1 MAGEPDRHDADDDEP
16 RPRWPTAAV
25 VLAAVL
31 VVVLVTAWVAG
42 SGSSPGSAGGGVP
55 GSTDATRLG
64 PVAGETVAGYLARAR
79 VVPPG
84 PPGPR
89 PALVEL
95 GTETDV
101 AGAAALLA
109 GSGATPREVVFRV
122 PLPRVQTALRQV
134 TLDDSGVDP
143 ATALRL
149 AEVQAANRAGEQAR
163 TSSGRAAAVAA
174 TESARLSAGC
184 ACVVALVVALDPA
197 DPTVVPGL
205 RARPD
210 VRAVE
215 VAPAGARFGALAVSP
230 LLPEQVDDGRGPPET
245 VGPVP
250 DDGPVPP
257 P

>member
-1 MAGEPDRHDADDDEP
+1 MAGEPDTPEAEEDEP
-16 RPRWPTAAV
+16 RLRWPTAAV
-25 VLAAVL
+25 VLAVVL
-31 VVVLVTAWVAG
+31 VVALVTAWAAG
-42 SGSSPGSAGGGVP
+42 SASPGPGDDVPGIP

-64 PVAGETVAGYLARAR
+64 PTPGETVAGYLARAR

-95 GTETDV
+95 TGGLDV
-101 AGAAALLA
+101 GGAAALA
-109 GSGATPREVVFRV
+109 GVPGVTARAAVFRV

-134 TLDDSGVDP
+134 TLDGSVDP

-149 AEVQAANRAGEQAR
+149 AEAQAANRAGEQAR
-163 TSSGRAAAVAA
+163 TSTGRAAAVAT

-184 ACVVALVVALDPA
+184 ACVVALVVELDPSL
-197 DPTVVPGL
+197 VPAL
-205 RARPD
+205 TSRPD

-215 VAPAGARFGALAVSP
+215 VAPGGARIGALAVSP
-230 LLPEQVDDGRGPPET
+230 LLPEQVET

>member
-1 MAGEPDRHDADDDEP
+1 VAI
-16 RPRWPTAAV
+16 

-42 SGSSPGSAGGGVP
+42 SGSAPGAGGVP

-64 PVAGETVAGYLARAR
+64 PAAGETVAGYLARAR

-95 GTETDV
+95 TGELDV
-101 AGAAALLA
+101 PAAAALLA
-109 GSGATPREVVFRV
+109 GVTPRSVVFRV
-122 PLPRVQTALRQV
+122 PLPRVQTALREV
-134 TLDDSGVDP
+134 PLDPDVDP
-143 ATALRL
+143 PTALRL
-149 AEVQAANRAGEQAR
+149 AEATAANRAGEQAR
-163 TSSGRAAAVAA
+163 TSAGRAAAVAA

-184 ACVVALVVALDPA
+184 ACVVALVVDLDPA
-197 DPTVVPGL
+197 APGVL
-205 RARPD
+205 DALATRPG
-210 VRAVE
+210 VRTVE
-215 VAPAGARFGALAVSP
+215 VAPPGARSLAVSP
-230 LLPEQVDDGRGPPET
+230 LLPEQDGT